1 MKTSI
6 ALKSFNDKGAL
17 RPTLAVSLSMQ
28 HNKALDKELSAIR
41 RFLLPRWQEK
51 HAMYE
56 KLGVAV
62 KGGPFAT
69 PDKSMCKFTS
79 VFLET
84 ALPALGLVDAELA
97 MGHVVNERGER
108 FSHHWITADDDYII
122 DLTAAQFGGPE
133 MVYTSSS
140 SDVYESMPSSPSL
153 EDALY
158 DAREAVDCT
167 VSEWLDD
174 FFTQFS
180 LHSDMSL

>member
-1 MKTSI
+1 M
-6 ALKSFNDKGAL
+6 

-79 VFLET
+79 VFGNGATRTWSCGCRISNGTCRQREG
-84 ALPALGLVDAELA
+84 AL
-97 MGHVVNERGER
+97 
-108 FSHHWITADDDYII
+108 
-122 DLTAAQFGGPE
+122 
-133 MVYTSSS
+133 
-140 SDVYESMPSSPSL
+140 
-153 EDALY
+153 
-158 DAREAVDCT
+158 
-167 VSEWLDD
+167 
-174 FFTQFS
+174 
-180 LHSDMSL
+180 